1 MTLVDRRALLAL
13 MVTGLLVA
21 AELTRAQPARPAV
34 PGHTIEDSSLIS
46 AVYDNLKRERQL
58 LLEYVYRERRR
69 PVQVSPLGRVSL
81 GDEQT
86 LDVFPSSDPDR
97 PRRMLVAVNGRPA
110 TQAERDKFLEDRQAS
125 ASRRERDRREAETRR
140 RAQERLDDAFRV
152 YLFVPDG
159 QEEVEGRLTQVVRVV
174 PRPGV
179 DTRSDVGKWLTR
191 FAGRVWVDTT
201 LQELVKVEMVA
212 TDTISL
218 GWGVVGRISEGTKV
232 TYLRRPVDGGLWFP
246 AAVRYEARG
255 RTLIFRS
262 FQLDSTTEWFD
273 YRPAAASSRA
283 AASPR

>member
-1 MTLVDRRALLAL
+1 
-13 MVTGLLVA
+13 
-21 AELTRAQPARPAV
+21 
-34 PGHTIEDSSLIS
+34 
-46 AVYDNLKRERQL
+46 
-58 LLEYVYRERRR
+58 
-69 PVQVSPLGRVSL
+69 
-81 GDEQT
+81 
-86 LDVFPSSDPDR
+86 
-97 PRRMLVAVNGRPA
+97 
-110 TQAERDKFLEDRQAS
+110 
-125 ASRRERDRREAETRR
+125 
-140 RAQERLDDAFRV
+140 V